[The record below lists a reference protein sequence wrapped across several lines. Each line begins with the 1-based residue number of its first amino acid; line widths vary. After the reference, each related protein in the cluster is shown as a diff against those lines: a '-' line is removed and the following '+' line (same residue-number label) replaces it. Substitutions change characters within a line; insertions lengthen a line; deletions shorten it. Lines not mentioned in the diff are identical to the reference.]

1 MPTLNTKVIS
11 ARVPIKFADELTA
24 YCNSKGISVS
34 RYLQEGFSNNPADG
48 VNFDKIEVD
57 IDLKKTLLAAAGGGA
72 LGILTYKGAK
82 WALKN
87 HSQIT
92 DNDDIDL
99 YAGIAGVVVGL
110 LSVWGIAKLKI
121 KRKKNIIK
129 SSIKKEKN

>member
-34 RYLQEGFSNNPADG
+34 QYIQEGFSTNPADG
-48 VNFDKIEVD
+48 ANFDKIEVD
-57 IDLKKTLLAAAGGGA
+57 IDLKKTLLSAAGGGT
-72 LGILTYKGAK
+72 LGLLTYKGTK

-92 DNDDIDL
+92 DDDDIEL
-99 YAGIAGVVVGL
+99 YSGIAGVVVGL
-110 LSVWGIAKLKI
+110 LAVWGIAKLMK
-121 KRKKNIIK
+121 
-129 SSIKKEKN
+129 

>member
-24 YCNSKGISVS
+24 YCSNKGISVS

-57 IDLKKTLLAAAGGGA
+57 MDLKKTLLAAAGGGA
-72 LGILTYKGAK
+72 VGLLSYKGVK

-87 HSQIT
+87 HSQV
-92 DNDDIDL
+92 DEDDIDL
-99 YAGIAGVVVGL
+99 YAGLAGVVIGL
-110 LSVWGIAKLKI
+110 LSVYGLAKLMK
-121 KRKKNIIK
+121 
-129 SSIKKEKN
+129 